1 MGMRWLDWKF
11 SARLGWEDPW
21 LRWISVSALVIVL
34 AMGAFFLWRLLP
46 EGWRSG
52 VVTMHY
58 NIYIGIDDVRTW
70 QWLFFVPGTAFL
82 FVLLDTVIALGLF
95 RRHPLASR
103 TLVATGLMT
112 AVVWAI
118 GSFFLINVNI

>member
-1 MGMRWLDWKF
+1 MRWEDWKF
-11 SARLGWEDPW
+11 SARLGWQDPVVRW
-21 LRWISVSALVIVL
+21 LSLAALVIVF
-34 AMGAFFLWRLLP
+34 AMGGFFLWRLLP

-58 NIYIGIDDVRTW
+58 TVYIGIDDVRGW
-70 QWLFFVPGTAFL
+70 QWLFFVPGMAL
-82 FVLLDTVIALGLF
+82 GMVILDILIALGLF

-103 TLVATGLMT
+103 TIIATALAT
-112 AVVWAI
+112 SVVWAI